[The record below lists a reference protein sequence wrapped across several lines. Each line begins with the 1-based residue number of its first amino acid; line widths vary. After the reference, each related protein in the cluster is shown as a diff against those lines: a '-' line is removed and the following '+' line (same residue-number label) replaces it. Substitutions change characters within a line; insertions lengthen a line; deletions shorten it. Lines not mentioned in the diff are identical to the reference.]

1 MKICVVPGS
10 FDPFTIGHLDVVE
23 RASKLFDKV
32 YVAIMVNSSKNGT
45 FDFSTRK
52 KIATASCAEIK
63 NVEVIT
69 ADGLLCDLVKA
80 LGASAIV
87 KGVRNSIDFEYEM
100 NLVGMNRL
108 IDSSVETVFL
118 PSKPAYSAISSS
130 FVREMMKYERPI
142 IGLVHPDTIKII
154 DSVKK

>member
-10 FDPFTIGHLDVVE
+10 FDPFTLGHLDVVK

-32 YVAIMVNSSKNGT
+32 YVAIMVNSAKNGT
-45 FDFSTRK
+45 FDFATRK
-52 KIATASCAEIK
+52 KIATVSCEELK

-80 LGASAIV
+80 LGACVIV
-87 KGVRNSIDFEYEM
+87 KGIRNSADAEYEL
-100 NLVGMNRL
+100 NLAGMNRF

-118 PSKPAYSAISSS
+118 PSKQEYAFVSSS
-130 FVREMMKYERPI
+130 FVREMMKFERPI
-142 IGLVHPDTIKII
+142 IGLVHPDAIKII
-154 DSVKK
+154 DSAKK

>member
-52 KIATASCAEIK
+52 KIAAASCADIK

-69 ADGLLCDLVKA
+69 ADGLLCDLVKV
-80 LGASAIV
+80 LGACAIV

-118 PSKPAYSAISSS
+118 PSKTAYSAISSS

-142 IGLVHPDTIKII
+142 IGLVHPDAIKII
-154 DSVKK
+154 DSAKK

>member
-10 FDPFTIGHLDVVE
+10 FDPFTLGHLDVVT

-32 YVAIMVNSSKNGT
+32 YVAIMINSAKSGT
-45 FDFSTRK
+45 FDFATRK
-52 KIATASCAEIK
+52 KIAVASCAELK

-69 ADGLLCDLVKA
+69 ADGLLCELVKA
-80 LGASAIV
+80 LGAVAIV

-100 NLVGMNRL
+100 NLAGMNRF

-118 PSKPAYSAISSS
+118 PSKPEYSSVSSS
-130 FVREMMKYERPI
+130 FVREMMKYEKPI
-142 IGLVHPDTIKII
+142 LGLIHPDAIKII
-154 DSVKK
+154 DSAKK